1 MSLREKAIYI
11 VGIFVWSVTCIG
23 IGIIWSDVPH
33 IRFNN
38 EIKIYE
44 VLNIA
49 ITISIGISIPLLVKK
64 WIDDYRPIKSMIIDE
79 IKETLL
85 SLKEIN
91 TIISDC
97 HKSDEI
103 KQSHKDQINYVFHK
117 SELQIESLKEQI
129 TVSFKTQSS
138 AIIKD
143 LKESHNKYKDYL
155 TDGEL
160 MLSSFNKVEVRFFRE
175 HNTEFSKIERYLKTL
190 IHRIHKL

>member
-1 MSLREKAIYI
+1 MSSREKTIYI
-11 VGIFVWSVTCIG
+11 VGICVWSVICVG
-23 IGIIWSDVPH
+23 FGVIWSDVPH
-33 IRFNN
+33 VRFNN

-103 KQSHKDQINYVFHK
+103 KQSHKDQINYIFHK

-129 TVSFKTQSS
+129 TVSFKAQSS